1 MFLIYDKEIDQS
13 VIGSVYLHPPAEK
26 LVSSLSYPHICEIMQ
41 VEPPVKRLFYETECI
56 KGCWSVRERLSY
68 AHTGQMSMYLNW
80 FAAHMMTEGDNPPVG
95 LVLCPGKNAGI
106 AEYATAGLPHEVF
119 VSKYEVVLPRV
130 EDVEEFLAG
139 EIQVLREQE
148 PKYWRGESC
157 SEGKK
162 GYSHKCG

>member
-56 KGCWSVRERLSY
+56 KGCW
-68 AHTGQMSMYLNW
+68 
-80 FAAHMMTEGDNPPVG
+80 
-95 LVLCPGKNAGI
+95 LV
-106 AEYATAGLPHEVF
+106 
-119 VSKYEVVLPRV
+119 
-130 EDVEEFLAG
+130 
-139 EIQVLREQE
+139 REQE

-162 GYSHKCG
+162 GYYQNDGKVVQVMKPDECPATALCSGSRTLS